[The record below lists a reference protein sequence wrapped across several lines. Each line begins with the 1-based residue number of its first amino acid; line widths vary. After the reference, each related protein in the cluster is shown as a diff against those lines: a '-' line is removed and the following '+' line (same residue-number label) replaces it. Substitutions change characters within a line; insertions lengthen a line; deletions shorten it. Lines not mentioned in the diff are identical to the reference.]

1 MKIAEEVEGT
11 PEQRAALSELR
22 NKMLAFMGANQVY
35 GVYVSVDTANKFT
48 TTALNVSG
56 PDSIFTQ
63 AVGSPLALDPK
74 IEHMLEVIRRQPEL
88 LHTPEGIRQYIEMA
102 AKSAMTLHI
111 LTEMRK
117 AVVDQLDHLLDAER
131 LMKTMID
138 GYPEFVKAAIFE
150 ALPQ

>member
-11 PEQRAALSELR
+11 PEQRAALNELR

-35 GVYVSVDTANKFT
+35 GVYVSVDAANKFT

-56 PDSIFTQ
+56 PESIFTQ
-63 AVGSPLALDPK
+63 TIGSPLALDPK
-74 IEHMLEVIRRQPEL
+74 IERLLEVIRRQPEQ

-102 AKSAMTLHI
+102 VKSAMTLHI

-131 LMKTMID
+131 VMKGLID
-138 GYPEFVKAAIFE
+138 DYPDFIKAAIFE